1 MKDQLL
7 EKIET
12 DRKTMHVLT
21 KTYGFVDEKVVAC
34 SKRLDKLI
42 VQYQKLEYNKI
53 KNDQWKLKILIQVIS
68 KKINYSKNI

>member
-53 KNDQWKLKILIQVIS
+53 KNDQ
-68 KKINYSKNI
+68 